1 MPHNKS
7 IRPARANVTP
17 QRGDPA
23 ANKRVAILDAARR
36 ALEVGYENLAI
47 EAARGGSVGRQTIY
61 RW

>member
-1 MPHNKS
+1 
-7 IRPARANVTP
+7 
-17 QRGDPA
+17 
-23 ANKRVAILDAARR
+23 VAILDAARR